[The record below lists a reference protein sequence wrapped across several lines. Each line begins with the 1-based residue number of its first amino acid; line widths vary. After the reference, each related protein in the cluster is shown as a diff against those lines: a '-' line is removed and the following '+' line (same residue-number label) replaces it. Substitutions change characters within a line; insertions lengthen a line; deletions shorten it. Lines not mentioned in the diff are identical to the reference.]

1 MLSIL
6 RRLISRN
13 PLPKM
18 AETDRKV
25 LAICMTAA
33 FVFWLILNLSQEYS
47 IRRDVTLEYV
57 VDPERVLVG
66 RMPETLEADVS
77 GPGWNLVW
85 ESLVPGP
92 LPVTIDIRNRDNLRL
107 TNAELRQKVQRRLS
121 SGALAVDNLGFESVT
136 ILTTP
141 KEGKR
146 VPVLSEISL
155 AFANGFMA
163 VDLPVLEPDSVT
175 VSGSTDVLED
185 VTYWPTEALE
195 LKNVNSSVRRI
206 VSLAKPGEGLTLSR
220 NEINYSLAV
229 EAFIQKII
237 EVPVTVVHAPEVGS
251 YSITPSSISLRVSVP
266 QTDYESINASNF
278 RLVADL
284 ENLRNEDGRNS
295 VPIILQEQPDEVIS
309 VFFETRSV
317 EYYLIKE

>member
-1 MLSIL
+1 
-6 RRLISRN
+6 
-13 PLPKM
+13 M

-146 VPVLSEISL
+146 VPVLSEVSL
-155 AFANGFMA
+155 AFDNGFMA
-163 VDLPVLEPDSVT
+163 VDLPILEPDSVT

-185 VTYWPTEALE
+185 VTYWSTEALD

-237 EVPVTVVHAPEVGS
+237 EVPVTVVHAPEEGS

-266 QTDYESINASNF
+266 QTDYESINASDF

>member
-1 MLSIL
+1 
-6 RRLISRN
+6 
-13 PLPKM
+13 M

>member
-1 MLSIL
+1 
-6 RRLISRN
+6 
-13 PLPKM
+13 M

-47 IRRDVTLEYV
+47 IRRDVTLEYI

-77 GPGWNLVW
+77 GTGWNLVW

-107 TNAELRQKVQRRLS
+107 TNAELRQRVQRRLS

-146 VPVLSEISL
+146 VPVKSEVALS
-155 AFANGFMA
+155 FATGFMA
-163 VDLPVLEPDSVT
+163 ADSPLLEPDSIT

-185 VTYWPTEALE
+185 VTHWPTETLE
-195 LKNVNSSVRRI
+195 LKNVTSSVRRI
-206 VSLAKPGEGLTLSR
+206 ISLAKPEEGLTLSR
-220 NEINYSLAV
+220 NEINYSLPV

-237 EVPVTVVHAPEVGS
+237 EVPVTVDHAPEVES
-251 YSITPSSISLRVSVP
+251 YRITPSSIHLRVSVP
-266 QTDYESINASNF
+266 QSAYESISASDF
-278 RLVADL
+278 QLVADL

-295 VPIILQEQPDEVIS
+295 VPIILHEQPEEVIS
-309 VFFETRSV
+309 VFFEPRSV

>member
-1 MLSIL
+1 MLSTL

-13 PLPKM
+13 PLKQM
-18 AETDRKV
+18 ADTDRKV

-47 IRRDVTLEYV
+47 IRREVTLEYI

-77 GPGWNLVW
+77 GTGWNLVW

-107 TNAELRQKVQRRLS
+107 TNAELRQQVQRRLS

-146 VPVLSEISL
+146 VPVRSQVSLS
-155 AFANGFMA
+155 FANGFLA
-163 VDLPVLEPDSVT
+163 ADLPILEPDSVT
-175 VSGSTDVLED
+175 VSGSTDELD
-185 VTYWPTEALE
+185 DIAYWPTEE
-195 LKNVNSSVRRI
+195 LTLTGVNNSIKRI
-206 VSLAKPGEGLTLSR
+206 VTLAKPAEGLTLSR
-220 NEINYSLAV
+220 NEINYTLNV
-229 EAFIQKII
+229 EAFIQKDI
-237 EVPVTVVHAPEVGS
+237 EVPVTVVHAPEVDS
-251 YSITPSSISLRVSVP
+251 YRINPSTVSLRVSVP
-266 QTDYESINASNF
+266 QTAYESINASDF
-278 RLVADL
+278 SLVADL

-295 VPIILQEQPDEVIS
+295 VPVILQEQPDEVIS

>member
-1 MLSIL
+1 
-6 RRLISRN
+6 
-13 PLPKM
+13 M

-146 VPVLSEISL
+146 VPVLSEVSL

-163 VDLPVLEPDSVT
+163 VDLPILEPDSVT

-185 VTYWPTEALE
+185 VTYWSTEALD

-237 EVPVTVVHAPEVGS
+237 EVPVTVVHAPEEGS

-266 QTDYESINASNF
+266 QTDYESINASDF

>member
-13 PLPKM
+13 PLKQM
-18 AETDRKV
+18 ADTDRKV

-146 VPVLSEISL
+146 VPVLSEVSL
-155 AFANGFMA
+155 SFANGFMA
-163 VDLPVLEPDSVT
+163 ADLPTLEPDSVT

-185 VTYWPTEALE
+185 VTYWSTEALD
-195 LKNVNSSVRRI
+195 LTNVNSSVRRI
-206 VSLAKPGEGLTLSR
+206 VSLAKPAEGLTLSR
-220 NEINYSLAV
+220 NEINYSLSV

-237 EVPVTVVHAPEVGS
+237 EVPVTVVHAPEVGT

-266 QTDYESINASNF
+266 QTVYESINASDF

-295 VPIILQEQPDEVIS
+295 VPIILLEQPDEVIS